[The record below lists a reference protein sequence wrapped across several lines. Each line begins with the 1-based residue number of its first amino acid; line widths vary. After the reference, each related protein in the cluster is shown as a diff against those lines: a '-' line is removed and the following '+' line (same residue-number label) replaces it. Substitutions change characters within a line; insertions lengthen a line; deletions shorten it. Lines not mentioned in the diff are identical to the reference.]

1 MRIYLDN
8 CSYNRPYDDQSNM
21 QVQLESQSKLYI
33 QNCIKDGKYDLV
45 TSYTLSYEVSRTPF
59 EMRRLAI
66 EDFIEHNAKFYV
78 GTDRES
84 IISEMATEIMMTG
97 IKEKD
102 AYHVASAIY
111 AGCEY
116 FISTDK
122 RSLKYRTD
130 KIKLVTPVEFVL
142 ETEVDD

>member
-1 MRIYLDN
+1 MNIDN

-122 RSLKYRTD
+122 RL
-130 KIKLVTPVEFVL
+130 
-142 ETEVDD
+142 

>member
-1 MRIYLDN
+1 M
-8 CSYNRPYDDQSNM
+8 SH
-21 QVQLESQSKLYI
+21 
-33 QNCIKDGKYDLV
+33 
-45 TSYTLSYEVSRTPF
+45 
-59 EMRRLAI
+59 LAI

-122 RSLKYRTD
+122 RLLKYRTD